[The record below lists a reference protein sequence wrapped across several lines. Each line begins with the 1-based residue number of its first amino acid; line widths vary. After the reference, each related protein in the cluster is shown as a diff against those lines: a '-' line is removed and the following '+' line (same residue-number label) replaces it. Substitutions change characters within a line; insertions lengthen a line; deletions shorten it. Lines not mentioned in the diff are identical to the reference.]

1 MAYQSIVI
9 MTMEEKNKEEM
20 KNQLM
25 KLKEMVEDQKKNRV
39 SASELLEEKRV

>member
-1 MAYQSIVI
+1 

-25 KLKEMVEDQKKNRV
+25 KLKEMVEDQKKSRV
-39 SASELLEEKRV
+39 SASEILEEKRV

>member
-1 MAYQSIVI
+1 